1 MAGAAIGGLLGAF
14 FGAGMTAGATFLGF
28 SGSTLWMLGA
38 SIGSLFDQP
47 SLDFGGSSPNYSFS
61 EVHNSKSQLLPIPIC
76 YGRVRVAGN
85 VFMQQFYD
93 DKRQKMDMFV
103 GLSQGPIH
111 RVISV
116 YANEHVL
123 FGDGSD
129 TYTYWTLSNGIWLE
143 ASYPEYVAFE
153 GSKEIRDGEG
163 NVATVDLQECSC
175 DVHLGEPGQLK
186 DSRESGELTYG
197 RVAYLGIT
205 VKVQEGLTGNP
216 TITTELEGRE
226 VWTPSGTR
234 YTANP
239 VWCIT
244 DLLTNKDYGV
254 GVPLGAINIPAA
266 EDAAAYC
273 DELVD
278 GRPRY
283 SLNYIIDQ
291 QRPAPDIL
299 RDMFMCFDG
308 YIREREQ
315 ITICVNR
322 PVSTP
327 DAYLDLDNDPKQGTF
342 KWWEKGR
349 EETYNRVI
357 VEWVDPE
364 NHYERTST
372 PFEAQA
378 DMESRGLYERNI
390 SLLGVTDPN
399 QVARLGEQALHIAQ
413 NINNFCSFTVSVCDW
428 DFEIGDVIGIT
439 ESAVTGWNR
448 KWFHVL
454 HMQDDPQSEEC
465 TVTLVEYDSSTYVNT
480 PSQVPASTDNQK
492 PPVVLDNYSNL
503 LLTDVGSQQ
512 ADGTYVPKIRVRYTP
527 PTASMKE
534 HVVSWWHN
542 DDGKAGEKKISP
554 SVRDVLISEGIETGK
569 VLTVR
574 VWGTDVN
581 GKPRTGVVGQIVPGH
596 DDIAPSPPTSL
607 TTNGWFGEIIL
618 NWVNPITNEDGSPCK
633 DLAYIEIWVSSSD
646 DRATAV
652 KIGEVNSTNF
662 RHHLGS
668 FESRYYWIRAVD
680 TSGNI
685 SQWNAEAGV
694 MGYSEQASH
703 QDFVDYLLEHNPY
716 LQRAIDDLNTPIEK
730 IQLDLTEVKDITI
743 PEIQVDIKGI
753 KEVVIPEIDIDI
765 KDINEVTIPKIETK
779 IADLEIAL
787 PYAIQKLSER
797 VRDINKSVIDE
808 LSAVSASA
816 VEALLGISETN
827 GRITDAGILVDP
839 DTGEVRIWAVDQLKQ
854 ETELRL
860 VNAEMLISAQDAK
873 IAQKVSLAEVDE
885 RIAQAVFGDVGELL
899 VSGLNA
905 RINTAEQELDAMN
918 AELLQKATQI
928 EVDALGGR
936 VGDAEVRISGAE
948 AAIDLKATKIE
959 VDEIGTRVTNA
970 ETSIDALNGQI
981 TQTVTAIGQDGKD
994 LANLTAE
1001 GLVEAILNDADN
1013 HDRSKVSL
1021 AMAKEELYANIEE
1034 GLEAEAGQRLQLAV
1048 VVDDNKSLILNE
1060 QIVRSTNDESLAQS
1074 ISVLSAS
1081 TDAAIGSVNAAILDE
1096 SEARTNAD
1104 EAIASQVSSL
1114 QSTVET
1120 NDSEVRGLIASESS
1134 TRATADEAITS
1145 QVNTLQSTVA
1155 DNDTEVRGLIATES
1169 STRASA
1175 DTAITEQVNTLQ
1187 SKVDDNEATIQTIS
1201 GTVANESSALAQ
1213 QTFTMISKATDEV
1226 SEAVVEDILNQAE
1239 GREVAKKQYAVIRQ
1253 EYNTKIEEGLLS
1265 EATKRETLASKLD
1278 QTEAIIQEDLRVL
1291 ATKDEALA
1299 ESIQTMGVELG
1310 EDIEAAIQE
1319 ERIVRATAEEAL
1331 AYEIETLQSRTGD
1344 NESAI
1349 QNEVT
1354 ARTTADESLAEEIHT
1369 VMSKTEDNEAA
1380 IQTVSKTFADESSAT
1395 GSHVFTMV
1403 SRLTDQTAEGLV
1415 EDILNQ
1421 AEGRETAKEQ
1431 YAIIREEYDAKIEE
1445 GILSE
1450 ATKRELLA
1458 VKLGEAEAAIQEEA
1472 LVRATQDGAIAETV
1486 KTMGVKFG
1494 EDIAAA
1500 IQEERRVTVEDDRAL
1515 AEAIDVVQAKLGDSF
1530 SAVQTVERAI
1540 SEQGTSLAEQ
1550 ITTLAASTISGEV
1563 SQSATPPASPTL
1575 GQVYFN
1581 TTESKYYRWTGTAW
1595 EEVKG
1600 LLGNQSALIQEVNR
1614 TSVDGDE
1621 ALAER
1626 IGTLSTTVGNNT
1638 TSIQQTMQSVD
1649 GIMGKYTLKVDS
1661 SGYITGLSI
1670 IGGPDRGGIVMHCD
1684 EFMVGRPGALR
1695 YPFTIGT
1702 VNGVQTVS
1710 MESSFIQDAAIIS
1723 AKIKDAEIGTLKI
1736 GGNAVSV
1743 MSASVASD
1751 LKDLGVMGDS
1761 TYHHMLSATISTLA
1775 GYPVLITFTATTQV
1789 VESTIQLWLSR
1800 NGGTIG
1806 GQANI
1811 VIAQFGESG
1820 ATYGAAYSFVD
1831 TNPPG
1836 GNNTYS
1842 IHLAKVGGMAARVST
1857 RSLTALHVKR

>member
-1 MAGAAIGGLLGAF
+1 MAGAVIGGLLGAAF
-14 FGAGMTAGATFLGF
+14 
-28 SGSTLWMLGA
+28 GSTLAGWGLVSSAGLGWLFGA

-143 ASYPEYVAFE
+143 VSYPEYVAFE

-175 DVHLGEPGQLK
+175 DVHLGEHGQLK
-186 DSRESGELTYG
+186 DSRESGDLTYG

-216 TITTELEGRE
+216 TITTEFEGRE
-226 VWTPSGTR
+226 IWTPSGTR

-254 GVPLGAINIPAA
+254 GVPLDAINIPAA
-266 EDAAAYC
+266 SDAAAYC

-327 DAYLDLDNDPKQGTF
+327 DAYLVVDDVAKQGTF
-342 KWWEKGR
+342 KWWQKGR

-372 PFEAQA
+372 PFEAQE

-399 QVARLGEQALHIAQ
+399 QAARLGEQALHIAQ
-413 NINNFCSFTVSVCDW
+413 DINNFCSFTVSVCDW

-480 PSQVPASTDNQK
+480 PSQVPATNDNPN
-492 PPVVLDNYSNL
+492 PPAVLDNYSDL
-503 LLTDVGSQQ
+503 LMTDVGSQQ
-512 ADGTYVPKIRVRYTP
+512 ADGTYIPKIRVRYTP

-542 DDGKAGEKKISP
+542 DKEKAGEKKISP

-574 VWGTDVN
+574 VWGTDIN
-581 GKPRTGVVGQIVPGH
+581 GKPRSGVIGQIVPGH
-596 DDIAPSPPTSL
+596 DDIAPNAPTSL

-618 NWVNPITNEDGSPCK
+618 NWVNPTTNEDGSPCK
-633 DLAYIEIWVSSSD
+633 DLAYIEIWVSSTD

-652 KIGEVNSTNF
+652 KIGEVNSTSF

-716 LQRAIDDLNTPIEK
+716 LQQAIDDLNTPIEA
-730 IQLDLTEVKDITI
+730 IEL
-743 PEIQVDIKGI
+743 
-753 KEVVIPEIDIDI
+753 DI
-765 KDINEVTIPKIETK
+765 KDINEVTATIEANLADINDVVIPAIDAKIV
-779 IADLEIAL
+779 EIENEL
-787 PYAIQKLSER
+787 PDAIQKLSEQIR
-797 VRDINKSVIDE
+797 SIDESVMDE

-816 VEALLGISETN
+816 VEALLNISETN

-839 DTGEVRIWAVDQLKQ
+839 ETGEVRIWAVDQLKQ

-873 IAQKVSLAEVDE
+873 ISQKVSLAEVDE

-899 VSGLNA
+899 VSGLDA
-905 RINTAEQELDAMN
+905 RINTVEQELDAVN
-918 AELLQKATQI
+918 AELVQKATQV

-948 AAIDLKATKIE
+948 AAIELKATKIE
-959 VDEIGTRVTNA
+959 VGEIGTRVTNA
-970 ETSIDALNGQI
+970 ESSIDALNGQI

-1013 HDRSKVSL
+1013 HELAKVSL
-1021 AMAKEELYANIEE
+1021 AMAKQELYANIED
-1034 GLEAEAGQRLQLAV
+1034 GLEAEAGHRLQLAA
-1048 VVDDNKSLILNE
+1048 VVDGNKALMLEE
-1060 QIVRSTNDESLAQS
+1060 QTVRATQ
-1074 ISVLSAS
+1074 
-1081 TDAAIGSVNAAILDE
+1081 
-1096 SEARTNAD
+1096 D
-1104 EAIASQVSSL
+1104 EAIASSVEL
-1114 QSTVET
+1114 LSTKVGNNE
-1120 NDSEVRGLIASESS
+1120 
-1134 TRATADEAITS
+1134 
-1145 QVNTLQSTVA
+1145 
-1155 DNDTEVRGLIATES
+1155 
-1169 STRASA
+1169 
-1175 DTAITEQVNTLQ
+1175 TAI
-1187 SKVDDNEATIQTIS
+1187 
-1201 GTVANESSALAQ
+1201 
-1213 QTFTMISKATDEV
+1213 
-1226 SEAVVEDILNQAE
+1226 
-1239 GREVAKKQYAVIRQ
+1239 
-1253 EYNTKIEEGLLS
+1253 
-1265 EATKRETLASKLD
+1265 
-1278 QTEAIIQEDLRVL
+1278 QTEA
-1291 ATKDEALA
+1291 EAR
-1299 ESIQTMGVELG
+1299 ST
-1310 EDIEAAIQE
+1310 
-1319 ERIVRATAEEAL
+1319 
-1331 AYEIETLQSRTGD
+1331 ETSSQG
-1344 NESAI
+1344 
-1349 QNEVT
+1349 
-1354 ARTTADESLAEEIHT
+1354 HY
-1369 VMSKTEDNEAA
+1369 
-1380 IQTVSKTFADESSAT
+1380 TFSMISQ
-1395 GSHVFTMV
+1395 
-1403 SRLTDQTAEGLV
+1403 LTDQTAEGLV

-1421 AEGRETAKEQ
+1421 AEGREKAKEQ
-1431 YAIIREEYDAKIEE
+1431 YAIIREEYDTKIEE
-1445 GILSE
+1445 GLLSE

-1458 VKLGEAEAAIQEEA
+1458 VKLGEAEAAIQEESRVRVTQYGA
-1472 LVRATQDGAIAETV
+1472 LAESV

-1494 EDIAAA
+1494 EDIEAA
-1500 IQEERRVTVEDDRAL
+1500 IQEERRVSADENRAL
-1515 AEAIDVVQAKLGDSF
+1515 VESIDSVQAKLGDSF
-1530 SAVQTVERAI
+1530 SAVNTVERAI
-1540 SEQGTSLAEQ
+1540 SEQGTALAEQ

-1563 SQSATPPASPTL
+1563 SQSATPPTSPTL
-1575 GQVYFN
+1575 GQVYLN
-1581 TTESKYYRWTGTAW
+1581 TTTLKYYRWSGTAW

-1614 TSVDGDE
+1614 TSVDGDK
-1621 ALAER
+1621 ALADS
-1626 IGTLSTTVGNNT
+1626 IKTLSTTVGEHT
-1638 TSIQQTMQSVD
+1638 TSISQTMESID
-1649 GIMGKYTLKVDS
+1649 GLTGKYTVKIDS
-1661 SGYITGLSI
+1661 GGYITGLSM

-1710 MESSFIQDAAIIS
+1710 MESSFIQDAAIVS

-1736 GGNAVSV
+1736 AGHSI
-1743 MSASVASD
+1743 SD
-1751 LKDLGVMGDS
+1751 LVGD
-1761 TYHHMLSATISTLA
+1761 TRQDRLILNEIKYYCVNTVNVITEV
-1775 GYPVLITFTATTQV
+1775 GYPVSLLASGTFYLSESAIEAMLYAPSGRLIKVVPWLQSTGECLMATG
-1789 VESTIQLWLSR
+1789 SL
-1800 NGGTIG
+1800 
-1806 GQANI
+1806 
-1811 VIAQFGESG
+1811 FG
-1820 ATYGAAYSFVD
+1820 VD
-1831 TNPPG
+1831 MNPPG
-1836 GNNTYS
+1836 GPAQYS
-1842 IHLAKVGGMAARVST
+1842 FWVGMQGGDPDMWRSSYRDNST
-1857 RSLTALHVKR
+1857 LFVTSIRR